1 MPVTKV
7 DMIEFLCEYIM
18 EIQDDTILEQVPRIL
33 FIYLFNSQVM
43 CIIQI

>member
-18 EIQDDTILEQVPRIL
+18 EIQDETILEQVPRIL
-33 FIYLFNSQVM
+33 FIYLIAKLCVLFKYN
-43 CIIQI
+43 